1 MSNFMASQ
9 DARLSKFEADFK
21 QKQSEMTNKIDTFL
35 KAINNRMT
43 GALPSDTVKN
53 PKLNTS
59 SVSSAHSYPMEDPQG
74 SSPHALMYN
83 AILDKYVESLELG
96 KNWSWKLSKTRSL
109 DYLSSPKF
117 NFIPDLEDQF
127 EKEEAD
133 TMGEPTMEEYMIKTR
148 DGYGLGIAWPKIDEK
163 AQFELKGLF
172 LKELR
177 DNTFSRLDHEDVNE
191 HIEKVLEIVDL
202 FHILNITQDQ
212 VMLRAFP
219 MKLTGAASCWL
230 RNEPPGSIITW
241 EALKKKFL
249 SNYCPPA

>member
-1 MSNFMASQ
+1 MSN
-9 DARLSKFEADFK
+9 KFDL
-21 QKQSEMTNKIDTFL
+21 TFL

-59 SVSSAHSYPMEDPQG
+59 SISSAYSYPMEDPQG
-74 SSPHALMYN
+74 SSRVSTNISSIPSKTYN
-83 AILDKYVESLELG
+83 ECSSSTG
-96 KNWSWKLSKTRSL
+96 KLSKTRSL

-191 HIEKVLEIVDL
+191 HIE
-202 FHILNITQDQ
+202 
-212 VMLRAFP
+212 
-219 MKLTGAASCWL
+219 
-230 RNEPPGSIITW
+230 
-241 EALKKKFL
+241 
-249 SNYCPPA
+249 